1 MSFSVML
8 FSSSL
13 VTKPSSDEDLNQI
26 WEDDI
31 GETGY
36 SADGE
41 TSSSGSEKENSD
53 SNVEFV
59 KMSDCRGKEK
69 WLLN

>member
-1 MSFSVML
+1 ML
-8 FSSSL
+8 YFSSL
-13 VTKPSSDEDLNQI
+13 VTNPSSDEDFNQI
-26 WEDDI
+26 WEEDI
-31 GETGY
+31 IETGY

-41 TSSSGSEKENSD
+41 TSSSGSERENSD
-53 SNVEFV
+53 SDVEFV